1 MIGTTGIALAILGA
15 ALAVALCGIGSSIG
29 VGLTGQVSSGVM
41 SEDPKAFGR
50 LLLLNV
56 LPATQG
62 VYGAIVAFL
71 VMLQIGFLGGKP
83 LVLTWIQGLQIF
95 LACLPIAFAG
105 LFSAIHQGKVCAAGV
120 RMVSKQPQEVG
131 KALVIGVLVEFY
143 AILGLLVSILFLFNM
158 QL

>member
-1 MIGTTGIALAILGA
+1 MIGIALSILGA

-41 SEDPKAFGR
+41 SEDPKSFGK

-71 VMLQIGFLGGKP
+71 VMLKIGFLGGEIAS
-83 LVLTWIQGLQIF
+83 LDWITGLQIL

-120 RMVSKQPQEVG
+120 KMVSKQSQEVG

-158 QL
+158 KI

>member
-1 MIGTTGIALAILGA
+1 MIGIALAILGA
-15 ALAVALCGIGSSIG
+15 ALAVVLCGIGSSIG
-29 VGLTGQVSSGVM
+29 VGLTGQVSAGVM
-41 SEDPKAFGR
+41 SEDPKSFGR

-71 VMLQIGFLGGKP
+71 VMLQIGFLGGEA
-83 LVLTWIQGLQIF
+83 VSLTWLQGLQIL

-105 LFSAIHQGKVCAAGV
+105 LFSAIHQGKVCAAGA
-120 RMVSKQPQEVG
+120 RMVSKQPQEIG

-143 AILGLLVSILFLFNM
+143 AILGLLVSILFLFGM
-158 QL
+158 KV

>member
-1 MIGTTGIALAILGA
+1 MFGIALSIFGA
-15 ALAVALCGIGSSIG
+15 ALAVALSGIGSSIG

-41 SEDPKAFGR
+41 SEDPKSFGK

-71 VMLQIGFLGGKP
+71 VMLKIGFLGGES
-83 LVLTWIQGLQIF
+83 VSLTNIQGLQIF
-95 LACLPIAFAG
+95 LACLPIALAG
-105 LFSAIHQGKVCAAGV
+105 LFSAVHQGKVCASGI

>member
-1 MIGTTGIALAILGA
+1 MVGIALAILGA

-29 VGLTGQVSSGVM
+29 IGLTGQVSSGVM
-41 SEDPKAFGR
+41 SEDPKSFGR

-71 VMLQIGFLGGKP
+71 VMLKIGFLGGER
-83 LVLTWIQGLQIF
+83 VTINNVQGLQI
-95 LACLPIAFAG
+95 LLSCLPIAFSG
-105 LFSAIHQGKVCAAGV
+105 LISAIHQGKVCAAGV

-143 AILGLLVSILFLFNM
+143 AILGLLISILLLFNM

>member
-1 MIGTTGIALAILGA
+1 MIGIALAILGA

-29 VGLTGQVSSGVM
+29 VGLTGQVSAGVM
-41 SEDPKAFGR
+41 SEDPKSFGR

-71 VMLQIGFLGGKP
+71 VMLQIGFLGGEEA
-83 LVLTWIQGLQIF
+83 VSLTWIQGLQIL

-105 LFSAIHQGKVCAAGV
+105 LFSAIHQGKVCAAGAK
-120 RMVSKQPQEVG
+120 MVSKQPQEVG

-143 AILGLLVSILFLFNM
+143 AILGLLVSILFLFGM
-158 QL
+158 KV

>member
-1 MIGTTGIALAILGA
+1 MVEMIGIALAILGA
-15 ALAVALCGIGSSIG
+15 ALSVALCGIGSSIG
-29 VGLTGQVSSGVM
+29 VGLAAQVSSGVM

-71 VMLQIGFLGGKP
+71 VMLQIGFLGGKI
-83 LVLTWIQGLQIF
+83 VEISWIQGLQIL
-95 LACLPIAFAG
+95 LACLPITLAG
-105 LFSAIHQGKVCAAGV
+105 LFSAIYQGKVCAAGV

-131 KALVIGVLVEFY
+131 KALVLGVLVEFY
-143 AILGLLVSILFLFNM
+143 AILGLLVSILFLLNM
-158 QL
+158 QI

>member
-1 MIGTTGIALAILGA
+1 MIGIALAISGA
-15 ALAVALCGIGSSIG
+15 ALAVVLCGIGSSIG
-29 VGLTGQVSSGVM
+29 VGLTGQVSAGVM
-41 SEDPKAFGR
+41 SEDPKSFGR

-71 VMLQIGFLGGKP
+71 VMLQIGFLGGEA
-83 LVLTWIQGLQIF
+83 VSLTGLQGLQIF

-105 LFSAIHQGKVCAAGV
+105 LFSAIHQGKVCAAGA

-143 AILGLLVSILFLFNM
+143 AILGLLVSILFLFGM
-158 QL
+158 KV